1 MRTHTHTCV
10 QSIPPLCSI
19 PFHAIPF
26 QTWHVMTCHETTR
39 QDILVSYIAVQ
50 CCTVHY
56 PLDCTAL
63 QYITEIDTYTHTHK
77 QKQVNKEAHALWACF
92 ELLWA
97 HTWLQSDTEFKQ
109 KQAWSFGFH
118 IIRMRPCLFI
128 PPYSERV
135 STYAREW
142 TISYEII
149 NPSPWVTT
157 GTDVRYCLKSKNVQG
172 IDCILWVLEP
182 CFRGHI

>member
-1 MRTHTHTCV
+1 MRTHTHTHMCTIHSTTLFH
-10 QSIPPLCSI
+10 SIPCRSI
-19 PFHAIPF
+19 PD
-26 QTWHVMTCHETTR
+26 MTCHDMSWDYETGHSC
-39 QDILVSYIAVQ
+39 IIY
-50 CCTVHY
+50 CCTMLYSTLPVGLHCTTVHHRNR
-56 PLDCTAL
+56 
-63 QYITEIDTYTHTHK
+63 YIHTHK

-118 IIRMRPCLFI
+118 IMRMRPCLFI
-128 PPYSERV
+128 PPDSERV

-149 NPSPWVTT
+149 DPSPWVTT

-172 IDCILWVLEP
+172 IDCILWVLEA